1 MTDNNQTAGPAAD
14 LTIALV
20 ATEASGDRLGGGL
33 MQAIA
38 RRVPGARF
46 VGVGGPDMAAH
57 GLVSLFPIDELAIIG
72 IVPILSRLPSIFRH
86 IREAAD
92 AVIAAQPDVLVIIDS
107 PEFTHRVARRVRAA
121 SPAIPIIDYVSPSV
135 WAWRPSRA
143 RAMRAYVD
151 HVLALL
157 PFEPAAHAKL
167 GGPPCD
173 FVGHPLAS
181 EVERLRPSARDAE
194 RRAATPPL
202 VLVLPG
208 SRTGEIKRHLSVFGE
223 ATALLAQRCGPIEA
237 VLPTTPHL
245 EKRVRSATADWP
257 VPPRVVVEA
266 EDKWA
271 AFRQARA
278 ALAASGTVTLELALA
293 GVPTVVA
300 YRVPLVEEAIARLLI
315 KVPSIVL
322 ANLVLGENVMPELL
336 QRQVAPE
343 PLVAALAPLLA
354 DTPERRRQL
363 DAFARLD
370 QVMKIGAANPSEA
383 AAQIVLVHAG
393 RRRRG

>member
-208 SRTGEIKRHLSVFGE
+208 SRTGEIRRHLSVFGE
-223 ATALLAQRCGPIEA
+223 AMALLTQRCGPIEA
-237 VLPTTPHL
+237 VLPTTLHL
-245 EKRVRSATADWP
+245 EKRVCSATADWP
-257 VPPRVVVEA
+257 APPRVVVEA

>member
-121 SPAIPIIDYVSPSV
+121 SPDIPIIDYVSPSV

-208 SRTGEIKRHLSVFGE
+208 SRTGEIRRHLSVFGE
-223 ATALLAQRCGPIEA
+223 AMALLTQRCGPIEA
-237 VLPTTPHL
+237 VLPTTLHL
-245 EKRVRSATADWP
+245 EKRVCSATADWP
-257 VPPRVVVEA
+257 APPRVVVEA

-278 ALAASGTVTLELALA
+278 GLAASGTVTLELALA

-354 DTPERRRQL
+354 DTPERRRQVE
-363 DAFARLD
+363 AFARLD

-383 AAQIVLVHAG
+383 AAQIVLDHAG

>member
-1 MTDNNQTAGPAAD
+1 MTDNDQTGGRAAD

-20 ATEASGDRLGGGL
+20 ATEASGDRLGGAL

-38 RRVPGARF
+38 NRIPGARF

-72 IVPILSRLPSIFRH
+72 FVAILSRLPSIFRR
-86 IREAAD
+86 IRAAAD

-121 SPAIPIIDYVSPSV
+121 SPDIPIIDYVSPSV
-135 WAWRPSRA
+135 WAWRPGRA
-143 RAMRAYVD
+143 RTMRAYID

-181 EVERLRPSARDAE
+181 EVERLRPSAREAE
-194 RRAATPPL
+194 RRAASPPL

-208 SRTGEIKRHLSVFGE
+208 SRMGEIRRHLSLFGE
-223 ATALLAQRCGPIEA
+223 ATALLTRRCGPIEA

-245 EKRVRSATADWP
+245 EERVRVATADWP
-257 VPPRVVVEA
+257 IPPRVVVEA

-300 YRVPLVEEAIARLLI
+300 YRVPLIEEVVGRLLI

-354 DTPERRRQL
+354 DTPERRHQL

-370 QVMKIGAANPSEA
+370 QVMKIGAANPSDA
-383 AAQIVLVHAG
+383 AAEIVLDHAG

>member
-1 MTDNNQTAGPAAD
+1 MTDNDQTGGYAAD

-20 ATEASGDRLGGGL
+20 ATEASGDWLGGAL

-38 RRVPGARF
+38 SRVPGARF

-72 IVPILSRLPSIFRH
+72 FVAILSRLPSIFRH

-92 AVIAAQPDVLVIIDS
+92 AVIAAQPDALVIIDS

-121 SPAIPIIDYVSPSV
+121 SPDIPIIDYVSPSV
-135 WAWRPSRA
+135 WAWRPGRA
-143 RAMRAYVD
+143 RAMRAYID

-181 EVERLRPSARDAE
+181 DVERLRPSAREAE
-194 RRAATPPL
+194 RRAASPPL

-208 SRTGEIKRHLSVFGE
+208 SRTGEIRRHLSLFGE
-223 ATALLAQRCGPIEA
+223 ATALLTQRYGPIEA

-245 EKRVRSATADWP
+245 EERVRAATADWP
-257 VPPRVVVEA
+257 IPPRVVVEA

-300 YRVPLVEEAIARLLI
+300 YRVPLIEEVVGRLLI

-343 PLVAALAPLLA
+343 SLVAALAPLLA

-363 DAFARLD
+363 EDFARLD
-370 QVMKIGAANPSEA
+370 QVMRIGAANPSKA
-383 AAQIVLVHAG
+383 AAQIVLGHAG

>member
-1 MTDNNQTAGPAAD
+1 MSEIVQTPGRGAAP
-14 LTIALV
+14 TIALV
-20 ATEASGDRLGGGL
+20 ATEASGDRLGGAL

-46 VGVGGPDMAAH
+46 TGVGGPDMAAH

-72 IVPILSRLPSIFRH
+72 FVAILARLPSIFRH
-86 IREAAD
+86 IRAAAD

-121 SPAIPIIDYVSPSV
+121 APAIPIIDYVSPSV

-143 RAMRAYVD
+143 RAMRGYID

-157 PFEPAAHAKL
+157 PFEPEALARL

-181 EVERLRPSARDAE
+181 EVDRLRPDGGDAA
-194 RRAATPPL
+194 RRAADPPL

-208 SRTGEIKRHLSVFGE
+208 SRSGEIKRHLSVFGE
-223 ATALLAQRCGPIEA
+223 AMTILAERCGPIEA
-237 VLPTTPHL
+237 VLPTTPSL
-245 EKRVRSATADWP
+245 EARVRAATADWP
-257 VPPRVVVEA
+257 VKPRVVVDA
-266 EDKWA
+266 VDKWA

-293 GVPTVVA
+293 AVPTVVA
-300 YRVPLVEEAIARLLI
+300 YRVPLVEEVVGRLLI
-315 KVPSIVL
+315 KVPTIVL

-343 PLVAALAPLLA
+343 PLAAALAPLLA
-354 DTPERRRQL
+354 DSPERRRQVA
-363 DAFARLD
+363 AFARLD
-370 QVMKIGAANPSEA
+370 DVMKIGAANPSEA
-383 AAQIVLVHAG
+383 AAQIVLDYGCG
-393 RRRRG
+393 RRRA

>member
-1 MTDNNQTAGPAAD
+1 MTDNDQTGGRAAD

-20 ATEASGDRLGGGL
+20 ATEASGDRLGGAL

-38 RRVPGARF
+38 NRIPGARF

-72 IVPILSRLPSIFRH
+72 FVAILSRLPSIFRR
-86 IREAAD
+86 IRAAAD

-121 SPAIPIIDYVSPSV
+121 SPDIPIIDYVSPSV
-135 WAWRPSRA
+135 WAWRPGRA
-143 RAMRAYVD
+143 RAMRAYID

-181 EVERLRPSARDAE
+181 EVERLRPSAREAE
-194 RRAATPPL
+194 RRAASPPL

-208 SRTGEIKRHLSVFGE
+208 SRTGEIRRHLSLFGE
-223 ATALLAQRCGPIEA
+223 ATALLTRRCGPIEA

-245 EKRVRSATADWP
+245 EERVRAATADWP
-257 VPPRVVVEA
+257 IPPRVVVEA

-300 YRVPLVEEAIARLLI
+300 YRVPLIEEVVGRLLI

-370 QVMKIGAANPSEA
+370 QVMKIGAANPSDA
-383 AAQIVLVHAG
+383 AAEIVLDHAG